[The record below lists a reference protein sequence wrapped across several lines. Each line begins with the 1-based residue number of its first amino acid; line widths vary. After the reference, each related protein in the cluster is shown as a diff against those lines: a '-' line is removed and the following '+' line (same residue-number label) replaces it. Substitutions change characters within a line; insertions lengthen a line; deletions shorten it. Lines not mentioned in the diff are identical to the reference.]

1 MEPKSFLRVLS
12 LIHISLFSGL
22 LLFAIFAYF
31 QNGGFTAAMNQEDLF
46 IYIVPTVAA
55 TGYFVSQYL
64 FRKLL
69 SGIKKDEKLKSKMGK
84 YQTALLI
91 QYALIE
97 GPAFLALFAYYGTG
111 NALYLVIAISLL
123 AYLFTKKPTAAK
135 LIKDV
140 PLTLEEHKQFDILR
154 N

>member
-31 QNGGFTAAMNQEDLF
+31 QNGSFTAAMNQEDIF
-46 IYIVPTVAA
+46 VYIVPVVAA
-55 TGYFVSQYL
+55 VGYFASQHL
-64 FRKLL
+64 LRKLL
-69 SGIKKDEKLKSKMGK
+69 SGIKKEEQLQSKLGK
-84 YQTALLI
+84 YQTALLV
-91 QYALIE
+91 QYAVIE

-111 NALYLVIAISLL
+111 NALHLVIAISLL
-123 AYLFTKKPTAAK
+123 AFLFTKKPTVAK

-140 PLTLEEHKQFDILR
+140 PLTLEEHRQFDILR